1 MHEHPGGIGAELG
14 AQAASA
20 PFPLAGVVI
29 GGGLLLV
36 LVAYAARVRAGRRR
50 GRAWSDARTLSAAAG
65 VVAGVVAVGPLGV
78 LGHHDFTA
86 HMWGHLLLGMLAPLL
101 LVLSAPVTVALRG
114 LPVAWARRLS
124 RVLSTPYVRVV
135 SHPVVAGLLNIGG
148 LWLLYTTPLHAWM
161 HASAVGHLLVHVHVL
176 LAGWVFTAAILQVD
190 PAPHPHGHPLRAGV
204 LVAFL
209 ALHAILSKHVYAH
222 PPAGVGVAEAQAGAQ
237 LMYYGGDWIDLVLI
251 AVFCLDWYRRTAPV
265 RSGRCGGPGGVLR
278 RPLDVLRT
286 ASS

>member
-1 MHEHPGGIGAELG
+1 MAD
-14 AQAASA
+14 
-20 PFPLAGVVI
+20 
-29 GGGLLLV
+29 GLRL
-36 LVAYAARVRAGRRR
+36 
-50 GRAWSDARTLSAAAG
+50 
-65 VVAGVVAVGPLGV
+65 
-78 LGHHDFTA
+78 
-86 HMWGHLLLGMLAPLL
+86 LAPLL

-209 ALHAILSKHVYAH
+209 ALLVMVLQPSDPRVA
-222 PPAGVGVAEAQAGAQ
+222 AEAA
-237 LMYYGGDWIDLVLI
+237 
-251 AVFCLDWYRRTAPV
+251 AP
-265 RSGRCGGPGGVLR
+265 SGQ
-278 RPLDVLRT
+278 
-286 ASS
+286 SSTT

>member
-1 MHEHPGGIGAELG
+1 MHEHGLGAELG
-14 AQAASA
+14 AEAASA
-20 PFPLAGVVI
+20 PFPLAGVVL
-29 GGGLLLV
+29 GGALLLF
-36 LVAYAARVRAGRRR
+36 LVAYVVLVRAGRRR

-78 LGHHDFTA
+78 AGHHDFTA

-265 RSGRCGGPGGVLR
+265 RSGRGGVVAR
-278 RPLDVLRT
+278 A
-286 ASS
+286 AS

>member
-1 MHEHPGGIGAELG
+1 MHEHSGGLGAELG
-14 AQAASA
+14 AQATSA
-20 PFPLAGVVI
+20 PFPLAGVVL
-29 GGGLLLV
+29 GGGLLLFLV
-36 LVAYAARVRAGRRR
+36 LYVLLVRAGRRR

-135 SHPVVAGLLNIGG
+135 SHPVVAGLLTIGG
-148 LWLLYTTPLHAWM
+148 LWLLYTTPVHAWM
-161 HASAVGHLLVHVHVL
+161 HASAVGHLVVHLHVL
-176 LAGWVFTAAILQVD
+176 LAGWVFTAAILQAD
-190 PAPHPHGHPLRAGV
+190 PAPHPRGHPLRAGV
-204 LVAFL
+204 VVAFL

-222 PPAGVGVAEAQAGAQ
+222 PPVGVDDVSAMAGAQ
-237 LMYYGGDWIDLVLI
+237 LMYYGGDYIDLLLI
-251 AVFCLDWYRRTAPV
+251 VAFCFSWYRRTAPV
-265 RSGRCGGPGGVLR
+265 RSAHRVAVAHGG
-278 RPLDVLRT
+278 
-286 ASS
+286 

>member
-1 MHEHPGGIGAELG
+1 MHEHGLGAELG
-14 AQAASA
+14 AEAASA
-20 PFPLAGVVI
+20 PFPLAGVVL
-29 GGGLLLV
+29 GGALLLF
-36 LVAYAARVRAGRRR
+36 LVAYVVLVRAGRRR

-114 LPVAWARRLS
+114 LPVAWARRLA

-265 RSGRCGGPGGVLR
+265 RSGRGGVVAR
-278 RPLDVLRT
+278 A
-286 ASS
+286 AS

>member
-1 MHEHPGGIGAELG
+1 MHEHGLGGEFGAE
-14 AQAASA
+14 AASA
-20 PFPLAGVVI
+20 PFPLAGVVL
-29 GGGLLLV
+29 GGGLLLF
-36 LVAYAARVRAGRRR
+36 LVAYVVLVRAGRRR

-148 LWLLYTTPLHAWM
+148 LWLLYTAPLHAWM

-265 RSGRCGGPGGVLR
+265 RSGRGGVVAR
-278 RPLDVLRT
+278 A
-286 ASS
+286 AS

>member
-1 MHEHPGGIGAELG
+1 M
-14 AQAASA
+14 
-20 PFPLAGVVI
+20 
-29 GGGLLLV
+29 
-36 LVAYAARVRAGRRR
+36 
-50 GRAWSDARTLSAAAG
+50 
-65 VVAGVVAVGPLGV
+65 
-78 LGHHDFTA
+78 
-86 HMWGHLLLGMLAPLL
+86 
-101 LVLSAPVTVALRG
+101 TVALRG

-265 RSGRCGGPGGVLR
+265 RSGRGGVVAR
-278 RPLDVLRT
+278 A
-286 ASS
+286 AS

>member
-1 MHEHPGGIGAELG
+1 MHDHGLGAELG
-14 AQAASA
+14 AQATSA

-29 GGGLLLV
+29 GGGLLLFLV
-36 LVAYAARVRAGRRR
+36 LYAVAVRAGRRR
-50 GRAWSDARTLSAAAG
+50 GRTWSDLRTLSAAAG
-65 VVAGVVAVGPLGV
+65 AVAGVVAVGPLGV
-78 LGHHDFTA
+78 LGHHDFMA
-86 HMWGHLLLGMLAPLL
+86 HMGGHLLLGMLAPLL

-114 LPVAWARRLS
+114 LPVGAARRLS

-161 HASAVGHLLVHVHVL
+161 HASAVGHLVVHLHVL
-176 LAGWVFTAAILQVD
+176 LAGWVFTAAVLQVD

-209 ALHAILSKHVYAH
+209 ALHAILSKHIYAH
-222 PPAGVGVAEAQAGAQ
+222 PPAGVGTAEAQAWAQ

-265 RSGRCGGPGGVLR
+265 RSGRGGVVAR
-278 RPLDVLRT
+278 A
-286 ASS
+286 AS

>member
-1 MHEHPGGIGAELG
+1 MHEHGLGAKLGAE
-14 AQAASA
+14 AASA
-20 PFPLAGVVI
+20 PFPLAGVVL
-29 GGGLLLV
+29 GGALLLF
-36 LVAYAARVRAGRRR
+36 LVAYVVLVRAGRRR

-78 LGHHDFTA
+78 AGHHDFTA

-265 RSGRCGGPGGVLR
+265 RSGRGGVVAR
-278 RPLDVLRT
+278 A
-286 ASS
+286 AS